1 MFFLFH
7 IYFVQYT
14 IYLLSFSSTMQSA
27 VQGGSGFARNIL
39 FRNITLI
46 NSYNPIIIDQYYF
59 CRPGESCEKEVGR
72 LKKMVLIL
80 DHKDYHPISAI
91 GFSLINIGFDI
102 LHLLKKSAV
111 GISGIQFIGFLGTS
125 KSDEAVKLSC
135 SQNLGCTNIFLDHIN
150 ITAAVSGKVVR
161 SSCINAHGR
170 YNDSIPKV
178 DCLLP

>member
-1 MFFLFH
+1 MEEIRVEHCTFNATLNGARIKTWQVKKLMFFLFH

-91 GFSLINIGFDI
+91 GFSLT
-102 LHLLKKSAV
+102 LVL
-111 GISGIQFIGFLGTS
+111 
-125 KSDEAVKLSC
+125 
-135 SQNLGCTNIFLDHIN
+135 IF
-150 ITAAVSGKVVR
+150 
-161 SSCINAHGR
+161 CI
-170 YNDSIPKV
+170 
-178 DCLLP
+178 C